1 MCMYFVY
8 FFQNIFEIFLA
19 KMPYLGTYIDF
30 YQLQNIVVDAICA
43 SSLLR
48 GNHYILL
55 YGYNAIEREK
65 AFVFMRYWAH
75 QKRLLWCNSRKSV
88 ACQWF
93 FVFVIVIIRW
103 QDCQFIA
110 ILVLISLISY
120 PWIFKS
126 VLSQPSIALF
136 HDTFDGLYHSD
147 LLWTFDIEKCHQS
160 LWREWGDLAHI
171 RTVVRLAHIGDI
183 QPPIVRISER

>member
-103 QDCQFIA
+103 QNCQ
-110 ILVLISLISY
+110 V
-120 PWIFKS
+120 
-126 VLSQPSIALF
+126 SI
-136 HDTFDGLYHSD
+136 HCDTRAYI
-147 LLWTFDIEKCHQS
+147 FDIVSVNFQVCTTPAIHCFVSWHFWWIISQWFVMNLWHWEMSPKS
-160 LWREWGDLAHI
+160 LAGMRRFGTHKDRCQTCAH
-171 RTVVRLAHIGDI
+171 RWYST
-183 QPPIVRISER
+183 SNC